1 MMLIR
6 LDVVKAKAR
15 YGVTV
20 SGCVPR
26 LTDAFFFD
34 LKLAR
39 HPLLD
44 WKWRGDG
51 DHSVIPLD
59 AKLGID
65 YDTIVVTGPNAGGKT
80 VTIKT
85 VGLITAMA
93 LSGLPVPAKEGTEVG
108 AISCFYADIGD
119 EQSIENDL
127 STFSSHMRHLVA
139 IIDNSGPG
147 SLVLLDEIGGGTNP
161 DDGAALAVSALKTLT
176 DSGALTIATT
186 HLGALK
192 VFAYDTPRVENA
204 SMQFDT
210 DKLLPTFVFRTGV
223 PGSSYAFEIAGRLG
237 MSKEVLAEA
246 ERIAGG
252 ERKTLEG
259 LIAEMEEHR
268 RLSDEER
275 QIAEHERVGLEA
287 ARREVE
293 RRLDDLK
300 ERRNELMAEAVA
312 DAEKLVDDTNRRIES
327 SIKTIRDE
335 QASRDAIKAAKT
347 MAEEVRHEVRHT
359 AAQVKKPEAV
369 RAVGQALARNPL
381 PIIIPCHRVLTSD
394 GRLGGYR
401 GGLEMKKHLL
411 SLEASAASGI
421 FH

>member
-1 MMLIR
+1 
-6 LDVVKAKAR
+6 
-15 YGVTV
+15 
-20 SGCVPR
+20 
-26 LTDAFFFD
+26 
-34 LKLAR
+34 
-39 HPLLD
+39 
-44 WKWRGDG
+44 
-51 DHSVIPLD
+51 
-59 AKLGID
+59 
-65 YDTIVVTGPNAGGKT
+65 
-80 VTIKT
+80 
-85 VGLITAMA
+85 
-93 LSGLPVPAKEGTEVG
+93 
-108 AISCFYADIGD
+108 
-119 EQSIENDL
+119 
-127 STFSSHMRHLVA
+127 MRHLVA

-300 ERRNELMAEAVA
+300 KRRNELMAEAVA

-359 AAQVKKPEAV
+359 AAQVKKPVKDREQIPVKRPEPGMPVWVASLDADAVVEEVLDNGGKARVRIGKSKASVVVVTKNLFAGKPTEKKREQSVSVNV
-369 RAVGQALARNPL
+369 RASVPESFDLDLRGMTFDEAHPALDNFL
-381 PIIIPCHRVLTSD
+381 DQLHLSGIETGTIIHGKGTGALRVKVRSYLDTHEHVTSH
-394 GRLGGYR
+394 RLGGWNE
-401 GGLEMKKHLL
+401 GSTGVTIVTLKK
-411 SLEASAASGI
+411 S
-421 FH
+421 